1 MPANCLGSTLPS
13 RAFRRGLRSL
23 LEQRMADLSVV
34 IVSWNVR
41 DLLRR
46 CLHSTI
52 KGRPTVGRSDAAHST
67 AEGVG
72 ARSPRPGAAAHPTLA
87 NPQHCR
93 LEIIV
98 VDNASADGSVEMVRA
113 EFPRVR
119 LIANADN
126 RGFPA
131 ANNQGLAVAQG
142 RYVLLLNPDTEVV
155 GDALAGMVAYADA
168 HPDVG
173 VVGPQLL
180 NPDGSVQS
188 SRRRFPT
195 LATALLEST
204 WLQPYAPRGVLE
216 RYYVLD
222 RPDDEVQDVDWVKG
236 AALMARAEAVQQV
249 GLMDEDFFMYSE
261 ELDWCR
267 RFREAGWRVV
277 YLPSAQIVH
286 YEGKSSEQVVPARHI
301 HFQTS
306 KVHYFRKHHGVIV
319 AEALRL
325 FLLGNYVWQLGL
337 EGAKWLVGHRRSL
350 RAQRVAAYRR
360 VLASGLRSRKA
371 R

>member
-1 MPANCLGSTLPS
+1 
-13 RAFRRGLRSL
+13 
-23 LEQRMADLSVV
+23 
-34 IVSWNVR
+34 
-41 DLLRR
+41 
-46 CLHSTI
+46 
-52 KGRPTVGRSDAAHST
+52 
-67 AEGVG
+67 
-72 ARSPRPGAAAHPTLA
+72 
-87 NPQHCR
+87 
-93 LEIIV
+93 
-98 VDNASADGSVEMVRA
+98 VEMVRA
-113 EFPRVR
+113 EFPGVH

-131 ANNQGLAVAQG
+131 ANNQGIAVAQG

-155 GDALAGMVAYADA
+155 GDALATMVAFADA

-173 VVGPQLL
+173 IVGPQLL

-195 LATALLEST
+195 LATAFFEST
-204 WLQPYAPRGVLE
+204 WLQGYAPRRLLE

-222 RPDDEVQDVDWVKG
+222 RPDDAVQDVDWVTG
-236 AALMARAEAVQQV
+236 AAVMARREAIEQV
-249 GLMDEDFFMYSE
+249 GLLDEGFFMYSE

-277 YLPSAQIVH
+277 YLPAAQIVH
-286 YEGKSSEQVVPARHI
+286 HVGKSSEQVVAARHI

-306 KVHYFRKHHGVIV
+306 KVRYFRKYHGSLA

-337 EGAKWLVGHRRSL
+337 EGAKWLLGHKRTL
-350 RAQRVAAYRR
+350 RAQRIAAYRQ
-360 VLASGLRSRKA
+360 VLRSGLRGTR
-371 R
+371 